1 MQVRL
6 MRGTWKGHIL
16 VAALLVAA
24 WSVPCTA
31 RAAIGTLTVTTTPS
45 TLVPG
50 EQLTV
55 SAAGFVA
62 HDIIDLL
69 LQPQTTPITTIQAD
83 ATGSVAGVTI
93 TVPPTFTL
101 GGHFLVLSGR
111 NTGQSATTQITLVTR
126 LTVIP
131 AALRPG
137 ETLHLSAAG
146 FVPNSLADVLLSPST
161 APLASAQVSVSGTV
175 VADVAVPQTSAPGAH
190 TLTVVDRAGNRTASM
205 PLTIN
210 PITATLSLTPTTAN
224 RGGLVTVSG
233 AGFLPDEA
241 ITITISGMST
251 PLAVARADALGQLPP
266 TGVSIPYSAA
276 TGAQVL
282 HVAAASGRVATAAIN
297 IRMLTPHLTINAPTA
312 QPGVTV
318 TVTGTGFGRLERV
331 TLALNGAAVDTTPP
345 VITTTNGAF
354 TATVVLP
361 DSLLRGSNT
370 LSALGNQSRVSAI
383 VNVIG
388 QRSVAATLYFAG
400 ATTLPGDHADLPIL
414 NTNAQPAHVDLTF
427 FYASGPPRQASLD
440 VPAHSRATA
449 DLTALAGPNQV
460 FGVKLTADR
469 LVTAELRVQR
479 AGRDGYTLLGAP
491 APATTWY
498 LAEGYT
504 GLTFRETLSLVN
516 PGPMPAQV
524 QLRLLPFGGR
534 PARTVTVTVAPQST
548 DTLDVNGLL
557 PHQSLSVIAHA
568 SQPVV
573 LARTLTF
580 GPGGYG
586 ATAKLGVTTPA
597 TSWIFAEGTTT
608 TRFQPFLTI
617 LNPNTV
623 PAQVTASFYGQTGG
637 SLGSRTLV
645 VPPLS
650 RANLKLNDVLDASAI
665 ASVLTSN
672 LPVVVE
678 RPMYFGRPNDAG
690 IAGGDVFGRNGAG
703 LSWTFPGGDICGTNE
718 YLLIYNPSPKAV
730 SIDATFYGSD
740 GSTATKR
747 LDVPPTVR
755 YNVNVN
761 ALMSGLT
768 AQHGIVLKSANGLG
782 FVAEQTIFAPNFSSL
797 STSEGFAS

>member
-24 WSVPCTA
+24 WAVPCTA

-45 TLVPG
+45 TVVPG

-69 LQPQTTPITTIQAD
+69 LQPQTTPITTIEAD

-111 NTGQSATTQITLVTR
+111 NTRQSATTQITLVTR

-137 ETLHLSAAG
+137 ETMHLSAAG

-370 LSALGNQSRVSAI
+370 LSALGNKSRVSAI

-460 FGVKLTADR
+460 FGVKLSADR
-469 LVTAELRVQR
+469 LVTAQLRVQR
-479 AGRDGYTLLGAP
+479 DGKDGYGLLGAP

-504 GLTFRETLSLVN
+504 GLTFHETLSLVN

-534 PARTVTVTVAPQST
+534 PARSVMVTVAPQST
-548 DTLDVNGLL
+548 DT
-557 PHQSLSVIAHA
+557 
-568 SQPVV
+568 
-573 LARTLTF
+573 
-580 GPGGYG
+580 
-586 ATAKLGVTTPA
+586 LGVTTPA

-608 TRFQPFLTI
+608 TRFQTFLTI

-703 LSWTFPGGDICGTNE
+703 LSWTFPGGDIGGTNE
-718 YLLIYNPSPKAV
+718 YLLIYNPSPKTV

>member
-1 MQVRL
+1 M
-6 MRGTWKGHIL
+6 IL
-16 VAALLVAA
+16 SSWRRICLIAALAGTAVA
-24 WSVPCTA
+24 VPSTSMA
-31 RAAIGTLTVTTTPS
+31 AGRRAAGPVTVAVTPAS
-45 TLVPG
+45 LAPG
-50 EQLTV
+50 EKLRV
-55 SAAGFVA
+55 AGGGFLPHEAV
-62 HDIIDLL
+62 DVVV
-69 LQPQTTPITTIQAD
+69 QPQTAPLTTTQAD
-83 ATGSVAGVTI
+83 AVGSVASLTI
-93 TVPPTFTL
+93 TIPATFTL
-101 GGHFLVLSGR
+101 GSHLLTLGGR
-111 NTGQSATTQITLVTR
+111 TSHQTATTHVQLVTK
-126 LTVIP
+126 LSLSPDV
-131 AALRPG
+131 LMPG
-137 ETLHLSAAG
+137 EQTYLSAAG
-146 FVPNSLADVLLSPST
+146 FTPDSTADLLLSPDT
-161 APLASAQVSVSGTV
+161 TPLSMEHVSISGTV
-175 VADVAVPQTSAPGAH
+175 GTSVTIPASTAPGAH
-190 TLTVVDRAGNRTASM
+190 TLSLTDRAQRRTASAS
-205 PLTIN
+205 LTVK
-210 PITATLSLTPTTAN
+210 PVTATLTVTPTTAN

-233 AGFLPDEA
+233 IGFFPNEA
-241 ITITISGMST
+241 LTLTIPGVSA
-251 PLAVARADALGQLPP
+251 PLALARADALGHLPP
-266 TGVSIPYSAA
+266 TGVAIPYSLTIGAHTLRVVSAGGRAA
-276 TGAQVL
+276 TANLTVQ
-282 HVAAASGRVATAAIN
+282 
-297 IRMLTPHLTINAPTA
+297 MLTPQLSIDTPTA
-312 QPGVTV
+312 RPGMTV
-318 TVTGTGFGRLERV
+318 TVHGTGFGRQERV

-440 VPAHSRATA
+440 VPGHSRATA

-460 FGVKLTADR
+460 FGVKLSADR
-469 LVTAELRVQR
+469 LVTAQLRVQR
-479 AGRDGYTLLGAP
+479 DGKDGYGLLGAP

-504 GLTFRETLSLVN
+504 GLTFHETLSLVN

-534 PARTVTVTVAPQST
+534 PARSVMVTVAPQST
-548 DTLDVNGLL
+548 DTLDVNGLM

-568 SQPVV
+568 SQPIV

-608 TRFQPFLTI
+608 TRFQTFLTI

-703 LSWTFPGGDICGTNE
+703 LSWTFPGGDIGGTNE

-782 FVAEQTIFAPNFSSL
+782 FVAEQTVFAPNFGTL
-797 STSEGFAS
+797 ASTEGVAS